1 MWDFIFYQ
9 CSVLTFILLYWFHK
23 PKDQTSSSPSNPIN
37 QQSSSGEKDQLLTSK
52 SVESAEIDASLKT
65 KARQRL
71 TSIRRRKDLV
81 EHEIILSLG
90 LNPDEEGFEAFCDKF
105 STFEYVSEAL
115 VKAGFCSSKTTFINQ
130 WLKNIQ
136 PVPESSADCW
146 EDLVILSSDHVIHCY
161 GFGDMETKDH
171 SVFSLQDKT
180 THCTDY
186 KEIIDT
192 YTQTAKHIQLSGP
205 TNFAPMIKKGI
216 EYCEKTGKY
225 HVLIMIVD
233 GQVSSKSEEQ
243 TVEAIVRASD
253 YPLSII
259 VIGIGDGPFGTMFEY
274 DDGLPKRKFDNLQF
288 VNFHR
293 TVTKSKHEAAFALH
307 ALMELPDQY
316 KAIQQL
322 GYLQN
327 HTVADKKR
335 V

>member
-1 MWDFIFYQ
+1 
-9 CSVLTFILLYWFHK
+9 
-23 PKDQTSSSPSNPIN
+23 
-37 QQSSSGEKDQLLTSK
+37 
-52 SVESAEIDASLKT
+52 VESAEIDASLKT

-115 VKAGFCSSKTTFINQ
+115 VKAGFCSCDMIIGIDFTASNEWQGKRSFSKNNLHKISGSKIFNPYQKVLQIVGKTLSF
-130 WLKNIQ
+130 
-136 PVPESSADCW
+136 
-146 EDLVILSSDHVIHCY
+146 LSSDHVIHCY